1 LLAAAVLVLH
11 AAVAEV
17 PAVTYITPMFPMQ
30 VELRL
35 QLQLEQVVTQVT
47 TMQAQGYTQ
56 QVEPILLL
64 EALI

>member
-1 LLAAAVLVLH
+1 VLVLH

-35 QLQLEQVVTQVT
+35 QLQLEQVV
-47 TMQAQGYTQ
+47 
-56 QVEPILLL
+56 
-64 EALI
+64 